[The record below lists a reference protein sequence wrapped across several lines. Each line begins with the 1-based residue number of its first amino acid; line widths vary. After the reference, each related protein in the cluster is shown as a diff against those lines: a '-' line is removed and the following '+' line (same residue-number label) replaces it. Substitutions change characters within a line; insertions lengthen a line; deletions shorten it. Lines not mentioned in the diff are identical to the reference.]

1 MDRQEDTALTP
12 YSLPLPSEDKTV
24 RKELTIPTKSGPKAP
39 STWVRPHGDQAF
51 QTGRNG
57 RLSPEAEPEAEGSLE
72 MALKGLDGNRT

>member
-1 MDRQEDTALTP
+1 MDMDRQEDTALTP

-51 QTGRNG
+51 QTGRKG
-57 RLSPEAEPEAEGSLE
+57 RLSPEAEGSLE
-72 MALKGLDGNRT
+72 TALKGLDGNRI